1 MYENDP
7 NGSLQ
12 SMYKNDPNGS
22 LQLKAHGYKSSNSSD
37 FSNNNESNN
46 DDLEI
51 LNKVMVI
58 LSNYPNK
65 SRKIKD
71 KINEMYNELVSIYL
85 DVDLNN

>member
-1 MYENDP
+1 
-7 NGSLQ
+7 
-12 SMYKNDPNGS
+12 
-22 LQLKAHGYKSSNSSD
+22 
-37 FSNNNESNN
+37 
-46 DDLEI
+46 
-51 LNKVMVI
+51 MVI